1 MNRLFCS
8 LIFALKIVLTLDC
21 QNTIASITIPASAG
35 YIYTIGEPKGYSE
48 TFPITYTYTTSA
60 SGDDDDDDDDSGFN
74 ACTET
79 YDVNVVS
86 TTPAGLKTDWIK
98 KN

>member
-8 LIFALKIVLTLDC
+8 LIFALKIALTLDC
-21 QNTIASITIPASAG
+21 QNTIVSITIPASAG
-35 YIYTIGEPKGYSE
+35 YIYTIGEPKEYSE

-60 SGDDDDDDDDSGFN
+60 SGDDSGFN

-86 TTPAGLKTDWIK
+86 TTPAGLKTNWIN